1 MSIPA
6 AWHPDPTGRHEY
18 RYWDGQQW
26 TDHVADQGQASIDPV
41 TGGGAADAG
50 ATDAEEGAATDAT
63 GPEGATTST
72 GDSGGWTAPESS
84 PGGTD
89 AGAAQPTQPAAGQ
102 PSAPAA
108 ASAHGQPPAGG
119 GQPPAWGQQPAG
131 AGGGQP
137 PATGQPAG
145 SGLAVTALII
155 GILSLL
161 VGFIP
166 FIGLIGVVGGIIALI
181 LGLVGRGK
189 AKRGQAAG
197 GGMALAGA
205 IIGVIAMLVAIGTTV
220 ALVSFGRNVGSS
232 FTDFADCMEETGDE
246 AYCEEQLE
254 EDMLERFFS
263 D

>member
-41 TGGGAADAG
+41 AGGGAGAGGDAADEAAGGADAS
-50 ATDAEEGAATDAT
+50 EGEQPSA
-63 GPEGATTST
+63 
-72 GDSGGWTAPESS
+72 GDSGWTAPESS
-84 PGGTD
+84 PAGTD
-89 AGAAQPTQPAAGQ
+89 AGAAQPAAGQ
-102 PSAPAA
+102 PATPSEAPAQ
-108 ASAHGQPPAGG
+108 GQPTAGG
-119 GQPPAWGQQPAG
+119 GQSPPTWGQQPAPA

-137 PATGQPAG
+137 PATGQSAS
-145 SGLAVTALII
+145 SGLAVAALII

-161 VGFIP
+161 VGLIP
-166 FIGLIGVVGGIIALI
+166 FIGLLGVVGGIIALI
-181 LGLVGRGK
+181 LGLVGRSK
-189 AKRGQAAG
+189 AKRGQASG

-205 IIGVIAMLVAIGTTV
+205 VIGVIGMLVAIGITV
-220 ALVSFGRNVGSS
+220 FAVTGIQRFGSS
-232 FTDFADCMEETGDE
+232 FTDFAECMEETGDE

-254 EDMLERFFS
+254 QDMFERFFS